1 MSTGKTVAWLF
12 TQMIWEWHFVNKVC
26 SLWPHTKSSK
36 KVFPDLCLPVRVAC
50 LQADNGNLSHVATP
64 LPYKNSRA
72 RSFQCTC
79 VHISLEWTFLDTGAV
94 HIQPDEQCQLI
105 FQSALPISS
114 LHGCLK
120 VPLFHEVQAKATHLT
135 AHITLGGGGVSF
147 WGNSQRHYQ
156 CGWEGLH
163 FVPITFW
170 GSTQQTDMTGS
181 QFWER
186 NFPILVWGILGITPE
201 EAPGFLLTCSDSN
214 TTKIRCSRVL
224 APALSCQLRVKS
236 KGLWQLPFSWRAPTR
251 GLQSNPSGD
260 PTSAQPQPDSMK
272 FWKRPVSFPQGQ
284 SSGNQSWIT

>member
-1 MSTGKTVAWLF
+1 MLPLHCLIKIAEQGASSVP
-12 TQMIWEWHFVNKVC
+12 VC
-26 SLWPHTKSSK
+26 
-36 KVFPDLCLPVRVAC
+36 
-50 LQADNGNLSHVATP
+50 
-64 LPYKNSRA
+64 
-72 RSFQCTC
+72 
-79 VHISLEWTFLDTGAV
+79 TFLWSGLSWTQVLCTYNQMSNANLFSKV
-94 HIQPDEQCQLI
+94 V
-105 FQSALPISS
+105 SPISS
-114 LHGCLK
+114 LHGCLR

-135 AHITLGGGGVSF
+135 AHITLGGGVSI

-170 GSTQQTDMTGS
+170 GSTQQTDMTRS

-186 NFPILVWGILGITPE
+186 NFPILVWSILGITRE

-236 KGLWQLPFSWRAPTR
+236 KGLWQLPFSWHAPTG

-260 PTSAQPQPDSMK
+260 PTSAQPEPDSMK
-272 FWKRPVSFPQGQ
+272 FWKRPVPFPQGQ
-284 SSGNQSWIT
+284 SSGYQSWIT